1 VLFWNDFAWPDSL
14 NLVGKPMS
22 QTDLELPENLEDLRA
37 FALALQA
44 RVAAQDAV
52 IIEAQKAQ
60 EALVAEET
68 AHAKTRTE
76 LEAAKASIK
85 LNGML
90 IEKLKAQLA
99 KLKRMKFGQSSE
111 RLAAQI
117 DQLELTLEDLE
128 SEEALQSCVLDLS
141 SLRGDSIK
149 PKRQPKRTALPHAA
163 PDADGCS
170 ACGGNMGA
178 LGEDVTEILEYVPG
192 RFKVVRH
199 VRPKLA
205 CKKCDAISQAPAPSL
220 PIPRGLAGPG
230 LLAHVM
236 VSKFADHLPL
246 YRQSAIYAREGMDLS
261 RSTLAD
267 WVGQVSWLL
276 QPLVDAIGTHV
287 MASIKVHADDTPVR
301 VQAPGTGKTKTGRLW
316 VYVRDN
322 RSWRP
327 TEPPAALYLY
337 SPDRKGERPRAHL
350 KAFAG
355 FLQADGYAGFEQLYA
370 PGRRP
375 GDIHEVACWAHVR
388 RKIND
393 VFVADP
399 KSLTAHSVLRAIQEL
414 YEIERRI
421 VSEPSDDRRKAR
433 KASKL
438 KILDF
443 FVSAEATLAKISAR
457 TPLALALRYALN
469 RREALLRYTD
479 DGRLEIDNNRA
490 ENAIRGIAIGR
501 KNWLFAGADCGGERA
516 AAIYTLI
523 ETAKLNN
530 VNPQIWLADVLDRI
544 GKGHPINRIDE
555 LLPWVWTLEHSAR
568 PNSQD

>member
-1 VLFWNDFAWPDSL
+1 
-14 NLVGKPMS
+14 MS
-22 QTDLELPENLEDLRA
+22 PSDLKLPENPEELKA
-37 FALALQA
+37 FALALKA
-44 RVAAQDAV
+44 RVM
-52 IIEAQKAQ
+52 AQ
-60 EALVAEET
+60 EAALLDAAATAKAHET
-68 AHAKTRTE
+68 ALVSEQAAHQATRAE
-76 LEAAKASIK
+76 LAAAKASIK
-85 LNGML
+85 LNAL
-90 IEKLKAQLA
+90 IIEKLKVQLA
-99 KLKRMKFGQSSE
+99 RLKRIKFGQSSE

-128 SEEALQSCVLDLS
+128 TDQALQECVIVGALPKPVDTQK
-141 SLRGDSIK
+141 RK
-149 PKRQPKRTALPHAA
+149 PKRAPLPDHLPREDVIHAA
-163 PDADGCS
+163 PDAEGCS

-178 LGEDVTEILEYVPG
+178 LGEDVTEVLEYIPG

-205 CKKCDAISQAPAPSL
+205 CKSCDAISQAPAPSL
-220 PIPRGLAGPG
+220 PVPRGRAGPG
-230 LLAHVM
+230 LLAHVL

-246 YRQSAIYAREGMDLS
+246 YRQSAIYGREGLDLS

-267 WVGQVSWLL
+267 WVGQTSWLL
-276 QPLVDAIGTHV
+276 QPLVDAIGAHV
-287 MASIKVHADDTPVR
+287 MASVKVHADDTPVR

-327 TEPPAALYLY
+327 TEPPAALYHY

-355 FLQADGYAGFEQLYA
+355 FLQADGYAGFEQLYVA
-370 PGRRP
+370 GRQP
-375 GDIHEVACWAHVR
+375 GDIVEVACWAHVR

-393 VFVADP
+393 VHVATP
-399 KSLTAHSVLRAIQEL
+399 NAATHHALTLIAEF
-414 YEIERRI
+414 YGIERHI
-421 VSEPSDDRRKAR
+421 THDPPEDRRKAR
-433 KASKL
+433 NASKL
-438 KILDF
+438 KILIF
-443 FVSAEATLAKISAR
+443 FRWIDEVLAKISAK
-457 TPLALALRYALN
+457 TPLAGALLYALR
-469 RREALLRYTD
+469 RKEALLRYTD

-523 ETAKLNN
+523 ETAKLNG
-530 VNPQIWLADVLDRI
+530 VNPQDWLTDVLDRI

-555 LLPWVWTLEHSAR
+555 LLPWNWAASNAEAPIVKVKTIL
-568 PNSQD
+568 

>member
-1 VLFWNDFAWPDSL
+1 
-14 NLVGKPMS
+14 MS
-22 QTDLELPENLEDLRA
+22 PTDLELPDNIEDLKA
-37 FALALQA
+37 FARALQA
-44 RVAAQDAV
+44 RVVAQDAALADAAATV
-52 IIEAQKAQ
+52 QSKDEAFVSEQAAHQ
-60 EALVAEET
+60 ATRAEL
-68 AHAKTRTE
+68 A
-76 LEAAKASIK
+76 AAKASIK
-85 LNGML
+85 LNAL
-90 IEKLKAQLA
+90 IIEKLKVQLA
-99 KLKRMKFGQSSE
+99 RLKRMKFGQSSE
-111 RLAAQI
+111 RLEAQI

-128 SEEALQSCVLDLS
+128 TEQALQECLIEGAAPELVEVE
-141 SLRGDSIK
+141 
-149 PKRQPKRTALPHAA
+149 KRKPKRTALPTHLPREDIVHAA
-163 PDADGCS
+163 PDANGCS
-170 ACGGNMGA
+170 ACGGIMGA
-178 LGEDVTEILEYVPG
+178 LGEDVTEVLEYVPG
-192 RFKVVRH
+192 RFKVMRH

-301 VQAPGTGKTKTGRLW
+301 VQAPGTGKTRTGRLW

-327 TEPPAALYLY
+327 SEPAAALYHY
-337 SPDRKGERPRAHL
+337 SPDRKSDRPRAHL
-350 KAFAG
+350 KSFAG
-355 FLQADGYAGFEQLYA
+355 YLQADGYAGFEQLYV
-370 PGRRP
+370 PGRQP

-388 RKIND
+388 RKLHD
-393 VFVADP
+393 VYVADP
-399 KSLTAHSVLRAIQEL
+399 KSLAAQSALRAIQEL
-414 YEIERRI
+414 YEIERHI
-421 VSEPSDDRRKAR
+421 SHDSPDDRRKAR

-443 FVSAEATLAKISAR
+443 FATAEATLARISAR

-469 RREALLRYTD
+469 RRQALLRYTT

-523 ETAKLNN
+523 ETDKLNG
-530 VNPQIWLADVLDRI
+530 VNPQVWLTDVLDRI

-555 LLPWVWTLEHSAR
+555 LLPWAWRDDQVAPEIGR
-568 PNSQD
+568 E

>member
-1 VLFWNDFAWPDSL
+1 MS
-14 NLVGKPMS
+14 PM
-22 QTDLELPENLEDLRA
+22 DLELPETHEDLKA

-44 RVAAQDAV
+44 RVMAQDA
-52 IIEAQKAQ
+52 
-60 EALVAEET
+60 ALVDEQS
-68 AHAKTRTE
+68 AHAATRAE
-76 LEAAKASIK
+76 LAAAKASIK
-85 LNGML
+85 LNAL
-90 IEKLKAQLA
+90 IIEKLKVQLA
-99 KLKRMKFGQSSE
+99 RLKRMKFGQSSE
-111 RLAAQI
+111 RLEAQI

-128 SEEALQSCVLDLS
+128 TEQALQLCLIEGAPLKLIDVEK
-141 SLRGDSIK
+141 RK
-149 PKRQPKRTALPHAA
+149 PKRSPLPDHVPREDIVHAA
-163 PDADGCS
+163 PDNDGCR
-170 ACGGNMGA
+170 ACGGSMGA
-178 LGEDVTEILEYVPG
+178 LGEDVTEVLEYVPG
-192 RFKVVRH
+192 RFKVMRH
-199 VRPKLA
+199 IRPKLA

-246 YRQSAIYAREGMDLS
+246 YRQSAIYAREGIDLS

-276 QPLVDAIGTHV
+276 QPLVEAIGAHI

-327 TEPPAALYLY
+327 SEPAAALYHY

-350 KAFAG
+350 KSFAG
-355 FLQADGYAGFEQLYA
+355 YLQADGYAGFEQLYS
-370 PGRRP
+370 PGRQP
-375 GDIHEVACWAHVR
+375 GDIREVACWAHVR
-388 RKIND
+388 RKLHD
-393 VFVADP
+393 VYLADP
-399 KSLTAHSVLRAIQEL
+399 KSLAAGSALRTIQAL
-414 YEIERRI
+414 YEIERQI
-421 VSEPSDDRRKAR
+421 AHDPPEDRRTAR

-438 KILDF
+438 KILAF
-443 FVSAEATLAKISAR
+443 FATAEGTLAKISAR

-469 RREALLRYTD
+469 RRKALLRYAG

-490 ENAIRGIAIGR
+490 ENAIRGIAVGR

-523 ETAKLNN
+523 ETAKLNQ
-530 VNPQIWLADVLDRI
+530 VNSQVWLTDVLDRI
-544 GKGHPINRIDE
+544 GNGHPINRIDE
-555 LLPWVWTLEHSAR
+555 LVPWVWKDDQVAQADLS
-568 PNSQD
+568 

>member
-1 VLFWNDFAWPDSL
+1 
-14 NLVGKPMS
+14 MS
-22 QTDLELPENLEDLRA
+22 PTDLELPENPEDLKA

-44 RVAAQDAV
+44 RVVAQDAV
-52 IIEAQKAQ
+52 IADAKMTAKINEA
-60 EALVAEET
+60 ALVDEQAAHHATRAEL
-68 AHAKTRTE
+68 A
-76 LEAAKASIK
+76 AAKASIK
-85 LNGML
+85 LNAL
-90 IEKLKAQLA
+90 IIEKLKIQLA
-99 KLKRMKFGQSSE
+99 RLKRMKFGQSSE
-111 RLAAQI
+111 RLEAQI

-128 SEEALQSCVLDLS
+128 SEQALQECLIDGAPQRVIDVEK
-141 SLRGDSIK
+141 RK
-149 PKRQPKRTALPHAA
+149 PKRSPLPDHLPREDIVHVA
-163 PDADGCS
+163 PYADGCS
-170 ACGGNMGA
+170 ACGASMGA
-178 LGEDVTEILEYVPG
+178 LGEDITEVLEYVPG
-192 RFKVVRH
+192 RFKVMRH

-301 VQAPGTGKTKTGRLW
+301 VQALGTGKTKTGRLW

-327 TEPPAALYLY
+327 SEPAAALYHY

-350 KAFAG
+350 KSFAG
-355 FLQADGYAGFEQLYA
+355 YLQADGYAGFEQLYV
-370 PGRRP
+370 PGRQP

-388 RKIND
+388 RKLHD
-393 VFVADP
+393 VYVADP
-399 KSLTAHSVLRAIQEL
+399 KSLAAGSALRAIQAL
-414 YEIERRI
+414 YEIERQI
-421 VSEPSDDRRKAR
+421 AHDPPDDRRTVR
-433 KASKL
+433 KVSKL
-438 KILDF
+438 KVLNF
-443 FVSAEATLAKISAR
+443 FATAEATLAKISAR

-469 RREALLRYTD
+469 RREALLRYTG

-530 VNPQIWLADVLDRI
+530 VNPQVWLTDVLDRI

-555 LLPWVWTLEHSAR
+555 LLPWNWAK
-568 PNSQD
+568 PPGAA

>member
-1 VLFWNDFAWPDSL
+1 
-14 NLVGKPMS
+14 MS
-22 QTDLELPENLEDLRA
+22 SSDLDLPENPEELKA

-44 RVAAQDAV
+44 RVT
-52 IIEAQKAQ
+52 AQ
-60 EALVAEET
+60 EAALSDATAAAKANADALVSEQA
-68 AHAKTRTE
+68 AHQATRRE
-76 LEAAKASIK
+76 LAAAKASIK
-85 LNGML
+85 LNAL
-90 IEKLKAQLA
+90 VIEKLKVQLA
-99 KLKRMKFGQSSE
+99 RLKRMKFGQSSE

-128 SEEALQSCVLDLS
+128 TDQALQECFINSAPPKSVDTQK
-141 SLRGDSIK
+141 RK
-149 PKRQPKRTALPHAA
+149 PKRAPLLPDHLPREDVVHAA
-163 PDADGCS
+163 PDVDGCS
-170 ACGGNMGA
+170 ACGGIMGM
-178 LGEDVTEILEYVPG
+178 LGEDVTEILDYIPG

-205 CKKCDAISQAPAPSL
+205 CKSCDAISQAAAPSL
-220 PIPRGLAGPG
+220 PVPRGRAAPG
-230 LLAHVM
+230 LLAHVL

-246 YRQSAIYAREGMDLS
+246 YRQSAIYGREGLDLS

-276 QPLVDAIGTHV
+276 QPLVDAIGSHV
-287 MASIKVHADDTPVR
+287 MASVKVHADDTPVR

-327 TEPPAALYLY
+327 TEPPAALYHY

-355 FLQADGYAGFEQLYA
+355 FLQADGYAGFEQLYE
-370 PGRRP
+370 PGRHP
-375 GDIHEVACWAHVR
+375 GDIREVACWAHVR
-388 RKIND
+388 RKLHD
-393 VFVADP
+393 VYVADP
-399 KSLTAHSVLRAIQEL
+399 KSLAAGSALLAIREL
-414 YEIERRI
+414 YEIERFIMRDL
-421 VSEPSDDRRKAR
+421 PGDRRKAR

-443 FVSAEATLAKISAR
+443 FATAEATLAKISAR
-457 TPLALALRYALN
+457 TPLAAALLYALR
-469 RREALLRYTD
+469 RKVALLRYTD

-523 ETAKLNN
+523 ETAKLNG
-530 VNPQIWLADVLDRI
+530 VNPQDWLTDVLDRI

-555 LLPWVWTLEHSAR
+555 FLPWAWAAVQKASI
-568 PNSQD
+568 SVS